1 MEKFCSSKT
10 LLKMAGGEVH
20 AYFFRYSFY
29 AVGDTFF
36 LHTTQKT
43 YQQRLYLRV
52 SCTSFRLGLFS
63 CLVAYSMFG
72 RRVVVFLKFLV
83 HFVLAKPTADS
94 DFLRM
99 KDMSQRILQTVHK

>member
-36 LHTTQKT
+36 SAYNPKNLPTTSLFEGILHK
-43 YQQRLYLRV
+43 L
-52 SCTSFRLGLFS
+52 SFG
-63 CLVAYSMFG
+63 A
-72 RRVVVFLKFLV
+72 VF
-83 HFVLAKPTADS
+83 
-94 DFLRM
+94 
-99 KDMSQRILQTVHK
+99 MSGSLQYVWT